1 MKFVFPVTFPIT
13 FLSQGIRAWWTR
25 TQLHLYIS
33 NDARGA
39 RIWLRSV
46 RIAAK
51 MLMSPESEAMS
62 SSRSCKD
69 PRAAW
74 IWSYVGFLELQ
85 RYRIWAAF
93 GLSSRKDACAAWIWS
108 YVQFLELQICTC
120 SQNLKL
126 YYILVAL
133 NAFLLCFLL
142 HFPLHFQLQFILD
155 HTMRIR
161 RSVLSRYLGG
171 IDPRFQIS
179 RDLSVESGPE
189 VSEVGPGTV

>member
-1 MKFVFPVTFPIT
+1 MKFVFPVTFPVT
-13 FLSQGIRAWWTR
+13 FLSQGIWARWTR
-25 TQLHLYIS
+25 TQLRLYIS

-93 GLSSRKDACAAWIWS
+93 GSSSRKDARAAWIWS
-108 YVQFLELQICTC
+108 YVRFLELQICTC

-133 NAFLLCFLL
+133 NAFLLRFPL
-142 HFPLHFQLQFILD
+142 HFPLHFILD
-155 HTMRIR
+155 YTTRIR
-161 RSVLSRYLGG
+161 RSVLGRYLGR